1 MPNATRAPQ
10 EKPPETPQEIGV
22 LLFDGFSNHCLANAV
37 EPLRAANGFA
47 RKTLY
52 RWTFLTIDGEQA
64 VSSSGLPVMPAGR
77 LGDHPGGDFLFLLPS
92 YGFRAQT
99 TPAMLRSLRAAAG
112 RFRTLVGMDTG
123 AWLMAAAG
131 LLDGC
136 RATIHWDELTAL
148 AEAFPDLD
156 VTEDRFV
163 IDGNRITCGG
173 VTTTFDLILELIRQ
187 RHGAP
192 LRLEVAALFMHGE
205 RSHPTDPALRMT
217 GQQTVDAAVA
227 LMRRNIETPLTVARI
242 GARLGL
248 GQRRLETLFAQ
259 HLGAAPRT
267 VYRRLRLHEARR
279 LVERASMS
287 VAEIAT
293 RCGYVDASA
302 MTRAYRREFGV
313 PPRAHRTGD

>member
-1 MPNATRAPQ
+1 MPDTTL
-10 EKPPETPQEIGV
+10 KTQEIGV

-47 RKTLY
+47 RRTLY
-52 RWTFLTIDGEQA
+52 RWTFLTIDGQRA
-64 VSSSGLPVMPAGR
+64 VSSSGLPVMPAAR
-77 LGDHPGGDFLFLLPS
+77 LADQPGGDFLFVLTS
-92 YGFRAQT
+92 YGFRAQM
-99 TPAMLRSLRAAAG
+99 TPASLRALRAAAR
-112 RFRTLVGMDTG
+112 RFKTLVGMDTG
-123 AWLMAAAG
+123 SWLLAEAG
-131 LLDGC
+131 LLEGR

-148 AEAFPDLD
+148 SETFPDLD

-163 IDGNRITCGG
+163 IDGDRITCGG
-173 VTTTFDLILELIRQ
+173 VTTTFDLILDLIHRH
-187 RHGAP
+187 HGAT

-227 LMRRNIETPLTVARI
+227 LMRRNIETPLTVAEI
-242 GARLGL
+242 GKRLDL
-248 GQRRLETLFAQ
+248 GQRRLETLFAR
-259 HLGAAPRT
+259 HLGTPPRT

-302 MTRAYRREFGV
+302 MTRAYRKEFGA
-313 PPRAHRTGD
+313 PPRAHRAES